1 MSGTNTLPD
10 LNEALVL
17 ARVVELGG
25 FTAASVALRMPKA
38 TVSRKVRDLETRL
51 GTRLLNRTT
60 RRVSLTEAGSAYF
73 ELASAALRGLEDA
86 ESAVTRLQDAPRG
99 WLRVTAP
106 LLGATYLAG
115 PIAEFQ
121 LRYPEVRV
129 AIELKNE
136 VVDIVAQGIDLAI
149 RAAPLGD
156 SSFAVRPLAQVRQR
170 LVASP
175 AYLAGR
181 AVPQRVADLAE
192 HRLLALAA
200 RAAVGKLTWK
210 LTTSGTRGVREESL
224 TFLPTFVANDPAP
237 LHAAAVAGLGIALV
251 PEPYLAAD
259 LQWGRLVSVLPDWEG
274 GRVPLSA
281 VFASRRGMAPK
292 VRVFVDFLVETF
304 AGLQRELEGGHDRRR
319 AAQGAAPKRR
329 AARRSVRALT

>member
-1 MSGTNTLPD
+1 MSGTKDLPD
-10 LNEALVL
+10 LNEALVF

-25 FTAASVALRMPKA
+25 FTAAAARLRMPKA

-73 ELASAALRGLEDA
+73 ELASVALRGLEDA

-121 LRYPEVRV
+121 LRYPEIRI
-129 AIELKNE
+129 ALELKNE
-136 VVDIVAQGIDLAI
+136 IVDIVGQGIDVAI

-156 SSFAVRPLAQVRQR
+156 SSFAVRALATVRQR

-175 AYLAGR
+175 GYLA
-181 AVPQRVADLAE
+181 AHPAPVTVADLAG
-192 HRLLALAA
+192 HRLLALGS
-200 RAAVGKLTWK
+200 RAAVGKLTWT
-210 LTTSGTRGVREESL
+210 LRTRHARGEREASVA
-224 TFLPTFVANDPAP
+224 FLPTLVANDPAP
-237 LHAAAVAGLGIALV
+237 LHAAAVAGLGITLV
-251 PEPYLAAD
+251 PEPYVGAD
-259 LQWGRLVSVLPDWEG
+259 LQAGTLVSVLPGWLG
-274 GRVPLSA
+274 GPVPLSA

-304 AGLQRELEGGHDRRR
+304 AALQRRIDAQSEAV
-319 AAQGAAPKRR
+319 AASDVSVVRE
-329 AARRSVRALT
+329 ARRGGRTRA